1 MEQTAIQNLTVAPRL
16 HLPHISVQML
26 KSARSA
32 LTSSLRGR
40 ARFLSTAQDT
50 AVRPEPQVATNLL
63 QIGTRR
69 IFEHE
74 HDQYRELCRR
84 FYEKK
89 VVPHHSNWEDDGQV
103 PRELWQ
109 DAGAE
114 GLLCVTVP
122 SEFGGMGLDIKYS
135 AVHWEEA
142 MYANASGPGFH
153 LHSEIVAPYIM
164 HYGTQEQKERYLPN
178 MCNGNTIAAIAMT
191 EPGAGSD
198 LAGMRT
204 TATRD
209 GDDFILNGSK
219 TYITNGWH
227 SDVVI
232 VCAKTDPTKGAKGI
246 SLFLVDVGTKGFTK
260 GRKLKKVGLKAQD
273 TCELFFE
280 DCRVPASAMLGEI
293 NKGFIY
299 LMTELPQERLLVGDM
314 ALASAEACFEWT
326 RTFVKDRKAFGAPI
340 ASLQTI
346 KHRLA
351 TLKTEIVIGRTFAD
365 QCIQLRSEDRLDNS
379 TASMAKYWLTDLQGK
394 VAIKSPNSAP
404 YSVYTLNTYLLHGAG
419 CRRVRADARRGGL
432 HVGVQRG
439 PRLRRRPRVAHLR
452 RLQRDH
458 EGAHL
463 A

>member
-1 MEQTAIQNLTVAPRL
+1 M
-16 HLPHISVQML
+16 
-26 KSARSA
+26 
-32 LTSSLRGR
+32 
-40 ARFLSTAQDT
+40 LSTLRSNLLKKPSFGARLSAQFSSTSTIEGT
-50 AVRPEPQVATNLL
+50 AVRPEPQVAPTLL

-74 HDQYRELCRR
+74 HDQYREMCRR
-84 FYEKK
+84 FYEQK
-89 VVPHHSNWEDDGQV
+89 VTPYHLKWEEVGQV

-109 DAGAE
+109 DAGAN
-114 GLLCVTVP
+114 GMLCVTVP
-122 SEFGGMGLDIKYS
+122 PEFGGMGLETKFA
-135 AVHWEEA
+135 AVHWEETA
-142 MYANASGPGFH
+142 YANASGPGFH

-164 HYGTQEQKERYLPN
+164 HYGTQEQKERYLPD
-178 MCNGNTIAAIAMT
+178 MCSGNKISAIAMT

-209 GDDFILNGSK
+209 GDDYILNGSK

-246 SLFLVDVGTKGFTK
+246 SLFLVDAGTKGFTK
-260 GRKLKKVGLKAQD
+260 GNKLKKVGMKAQD

-280 DCRVPASAMLGEI
+280 DCRVPASAMLGEV

-299 LMTELPQERLLVGDM
+299 LMNELPQERLLVADM

-326 RTFVKDRKAFGAPI
+326 RTFVKDRKAFGAPL
-340 ASLQTI
+340 SNLQTI

-351 TLKTEIVIGRTFAD
+351 TIKTEVVIGRTFAD
-365 QCIQLRSEDRLDNS
+365 NCIELLNNKRLDNS

-394 VAIKSPNSAP
+394 V
-404 YSVYTLNTYLLHGAG
+404 
-419 CRRVRADARRGGL
+419 RV
-432 HVGVQRG
+432 
-439 PRLRRRPRVAHLR
+439 
-452 RLQRDH
+452 
-458 EGAHL
+458 
-463 A
+463 